1 MGGRRAIPFL
11 VNPVR
16 GTIMLA
22 VRLYGKKRG
31 YFLAGEALGI
41 APETARKI
49 ADGLTSGASIS
60 DETAIAARLEFSRQR
75 SAQLRAELAALE
87 SHVLNTPTDSFR
99 LALGRRRLP

>member
-87 SHVLNTPTDSFR
+87 SHDPSTVADR
-99 LALGRRRLP
+99 LGLDLAR

>member
-31 YFLAGEALGI
+31 YF
-41 APETARKI
+41 
-49 ADGLTSGASIS
+49 
-60 DETAIAARLEFSRQR
+60 
-75 SAQLRAELAALE
+75 
-87 SHVLNTPTDSFR
+87 
-99 LALGRRRLP
+99 